1 MPQIPT
7 PELIQSIVAAIE
19 NGNSSTSLTSPPAR
33 NPRQFIIQSP
43 QGVLDVWIYIWT
55 LTHGGGTARPRDEYR
70 IQMTSVTPP
79 LERNP
84 RGYTLLLGYEP
95 NTGCFAGFD
104 LAKHTTFSAGSPSIQ
119 IPFPVVHDALQHG
132 FSFHTKGNDEIVIG
146 FRPDQLIAYILNA
159 DILHRLGAD
168 AEMVDLLTR
177 ASSQEPIEDVELS
190 HVTQERQRVVATV
203 ERLSR
208 DAGFRRKVTTAYDHR
223 CAVTRIQLQLVDAA
237 HILPVGDKESIDE
250 VANGLC
256 LSPTYH
262 RAFDRGLIYLDEHLI
277 MRINPQKEEQLRQR
291 GVHGGLQEFSS
302 YLNRL
307 IHLPADRRQWPDLR
321 FVRAG
326 NILRRIPNK
335 A

>member
-1 MPQIPT
+1 MPQLPT
-7 PELIQSIVAAIE
+7 RELIQAVVAAIE
-19 NGNSSTSLTSPPAR
+19 NGNSTASLISRPSK

-55 LTHGGGTARPRDEYR
+55 LTHGGGAARPRDEYR
-70 IQMTSVTPP
+70 VQMTGVAPP

-84 RGYTLLLGYEP
+84 RGHTLLMGYEP

-104 LAKHTTFSAGSPSIQ
+104 LSKHTMFTAGSPSIQ

-159 DILHRLGAD
+159 DLLHRLGAD

-177 ASSQEPIEDVELS
+177 ATSQEPIEASELTR
-190 HVTQERQRVVATV
+190 VTQERQRIVATV

-208 DAGFRRKVTTAYDHR
+208 DAGFRRKVTTAYEHR

-250 VANGLC
+250 VENGVC

-262 RAFDRGLIYLDEHLI
+262 RAFDRGLIFLDEELI

-291 GVHGGLQEFSS
+291 GMHGGLKDFSS
-302 YLNRL
+302 YLNRV
-307 IHLPADRRQWPDLR
+307 IHLPADRRQWPNLR
-321 FVRAG
+321 FVQAG
-326 NILRRIPNK
+326 NGLRGIPVK
-335 A
+335 D